1 MNNANDNSKFSNEVV
16 ILMESLTQL
25 TNALAML
32 CQDDKHS
39 RELSAYFHVSGGG
52 DVLTELAK
60 VSLDTRT
67 HCLLQAVELGV
78 L

>member
-1 MNNANDNSKFSNEVV
+1 MNIANDNSLFQKEVE
-16 ILMESLTQL
+16 IIKH
-25 TNALAML
+25 ALIGTVNSINLL
-32 CQDDKHS
+32 CQDNELS

-67 HCLLQAVELGV
+67 HCLLQAVDLGV

>member
-1 MNNANDNSKFSNEVV
+1 MNIANDNTKFSNEVT
-16 ILMESLTQL
+16 IIMSALTNL
-25 TNALAML
+25 TNALTML
-32 CQDDKHS
+32 CQDNEHA

-52 DVLTELAK
+52 DILTELAK

>member
-1 MNNANDNSKFSNEVV
+1 MNIANDNTKFSNEVL
-16 ILMESLTQL
+16 IIMSALTNL
-25 TNALAML
+25 TNALTML
-32 CQDDKHS
+32 CHDNELS

-67 HCLLQAVELGV
+67 HCLLQAVDLGV